1 MVLAFLHSVCAVDCL
16 QWPHDCHGQ
25 GSVTVSHTVGVAE
38 SRIFVHTKGGPRYSV
53 YNASVSENQEVIL
66 KGMWC
71 SS

>member
-1 MVLAFLHSVCAVDCL
+1 MENVEREKNWGPPNLTYEGY
-16 QWPHDCHGQ
+16 QNWQ
-25 GSVTVSHTVGVAE
+25 GHL
-38 SRIFVHTKGGPRYSV
+38 IFVHTKGGPRYSV